1 MKPSASTVFA
11 SSISSTRLRLYTALR
26 ASFCKAKC
34 TLNVVVVRRVVEC
47 PENFRHL
54 LPLAK
59 TVAALASA
67 ELVHRVSG
75 AACSCCLEWKLGMPA
90 PMAAAAPLRMSS
102 SPSDTNSP
110 IFGGEVDAAYCLTFW
125 RGRSLVTRV
134 TTLVVH
140 SRHAVL
146 CGETELLP
154 GTGIL
159 YCVQYRY
166 RYRSRTGRNNFTQS
180 VSQLFHGPAPRSPLH
195 RLATLL
201 GSQCAHNRSAAIY
214 PRARAITHCGPGMRP
229 AWTRYRVT

>member
-154 GTGIL
+154 VYCTVYSTGTGP
-159 YCVQYRY
+159 VQDETTLL
-166 RYRSRTGRNNFTQS
+166 SQS
-180 VSQLFHGPAPRSPLH
+180 VSYFTVPPRAHPS
-195 RLATLL
+195 T
-201 GSQCAHNRSAAIY
+201 GSQLYSVHSA
-214 PRARAITHCGPGMRP
+214 RTTGPPLSIRE
-229 AWTRYRVT
+229 RER